1 MENEHKMLSDI
12 WFCQWELITGEH
24 VLETMVR
31 EAKVDRD
38 LQSAEPPQQMRT
50 CVNTHWE
57 FGFNDVLGFHWEESG
72 GQTVGK
78 TGKPSANNVRCMF
91 SLAKCT
97 LVFFMYI
104 YNLESIW
111 KRCACVY
118 TSVCLSVGHTVWWY
132 NSRILPAQ
140 SVGGSRQK
148 SQWVKRLRGC
158 VSTGLPWGCRRTAL
172 QTQQYT
178 KDRPFSRL
186 TGWHTCGCTVN
197 KGAGEVLPFSHL
209 HCDTDR
215 KPPSV
220 VDYLA

>member
-1 MENEHKMLSDI
+1 MLSDI
-12 WFCQWELITGEH
+12 WFLPVGTDHRGGH

-50 CVNTHWE
+50 CVNTHGE
-57 FGFNDVLGFHWEESG
+57 FGFNDVLGFHWEEIG

-97 LVFFMYI
+97 LVFFLCIYI
-104 YNLESIW
+104 IW
-111 KRCACVY
+111 NPSGNAVRVCTRVCVW
-118 TSVCLSVGHTVWWY
+118 VWWY
-132 NSRILPAQ
+132 NSRILPGQ
-140 SVGGSRQK
+140 SVGGRGQK

-186 TGWHTCGCTVN
+186 TGWHTRGRTVN

-209 HCDTDR
+209 PCDTDR

-220 VDYLA
+220 VEYLA